1 MLKICFSKTG
11 KPTLAYN
18 NNFLHSKYDPE
29 KEANRFIKESL
40 HDEHPQVVILLG
52 AGIGY
57 LSSELDKVLPRS
69 KLILVYYSEIIFRH
83 CNERPIISWHPG
95 TNLSFINFLKSNIS
109 DIDLEGLKIIE
120 WSPSALLF
128 PLISKKVNSEINL
141 LVKEYRGNIVTTNA
155 FGKTWIRN
163 SFSNFISIDSIMEGQ
178 IARPDN
184 PVVITASGPS
194 LENSIEYI
202 KNIRNKINLWS
213 LPSSIPFI
221 LGNNIK
227 PDLIILTDSSYYS
240 ICHIQEIADQ
250 NIPVVMPLSGA
261 RGVYNISN
269 MIFLISQ
276 PAFYEQIIY
285 RKAGLS
291 PPLIPPKGTVAA
303 TALELALE
311 LTNKEIIIC
320 GLDLCYSDIKSHVR
334 TNSFNNLLK
343 KDANRMEPYYSRI
356 FGRAVMHAPVKCNS
370 IRTSIALNTYSNW
383 FSSINYNNKRIQK
396 RLFRFMPSLCNIN
409 GLNNL
414 DTKSFTEL
422 IQSYPE
428 SNNKIRY
435 KLNENYPDK
444 LIRKNIVLDIIERW
458 KSIINNA
465 EITAKKDI
473 NLIVLDSDF
482 LELAYFIDLA
492 GLTSLKK
499 NFRNNKQSVNK
510 SFAKLISKLNIF
522 TGSLYNKIK
531 KANQNA

>member
-1 MLKICFSKTG
+1 
-11 KPTLAYN
+11 
-18 NNFLHSKYDPE
+18 
-29 KEANRFIKESL
+29 
-40 HDEHPQVVILLG
+40 
-52 AGIGY
+52 
-57 LSSELDKVLPRS
+57 
-69 KLILVYYSEIIFRH
+69 
-83 CNERPIISWHPG
+83 
-95 TNLSFINFLKSNIS
+95 
-109 DIDLEGLKIIE
+109 
-120 WSPSALLF
+120 
-128 PLISKKVNSEINL
+128 
-141 LVKEYRGNIVTTNA
+141 
-155 FGKTWIRN
+155 
-163 SFSNFISIDSIMEGQ
+163 
-178 IARPDN
+178 
-184 PVVITASGPS
+184 
-194 LENSIEYI
+194 
-202 KNIRNKINLWS
+202 
-213 LPSSIPFI
+213 
-221 LGNNIK
+221 
-227 PDLIILTDSSYYS
+227 
-240 ICHIQEIADQ
+240 
-250 NIPVVMPLSGA
+250 
-261 RGVYNISN
+261 
-269 MIFLISQ
+269 
-276 PAFYEQIIY
+276 
-285 RKAGLS
+285 
-291 PPLIPPKGTVAA
+291 
-303 TALELALE
+303 
-311 LTNKEIIIC
+311 
-320 GLDLCYSDIKSHVR
+320 
-334 TNSFNNLLK
+334 
-343 KDANRMEPYYSRI
+343 MEPYYSRI

-383 FSSINYNNKRIQK
+383 FSSINYNNKKIQK